1 MIKANSKK
9 LDTFESP
16 VNWYVARVLIRF
28 AIVGENTENL
38 NRRCTAWENTI
49 LVKAENVEEAY
60 SKAIEFGKQEESEYI
75 NTDGKKVRWIFE
87 GLTSLLAIYEELE
100 DGAEI
105 IWNEYENKSVKK
117 IKSWVLPKEKLEV
130 FDRN

>member
-1 MIKANSKK
+1 MKSPDSKK
-9 LDTFESP
+9 PATFESP
-16 VNWYVARVLIRF
+16 VNWYVAKVLIRF
-28 AIVGENTENL
+28 ELVGENTENL

-60 SKAIEFGKQEESEYI
+60 SKALVFGKQEESEYI

-105 IWNEYENKSVKK
+105 IWSEYENKSVRK
-117 IKSWVLPKEKLEV
+117 IKSWVLPKEELEV